1 MYRENGKIVME
12 EDEQIYGEES
22 QIIDKKIP
30 NKKVPYS
37 DVFD

>member
-1 MYRENGKIVME
+1 MYQEKGNRVIE